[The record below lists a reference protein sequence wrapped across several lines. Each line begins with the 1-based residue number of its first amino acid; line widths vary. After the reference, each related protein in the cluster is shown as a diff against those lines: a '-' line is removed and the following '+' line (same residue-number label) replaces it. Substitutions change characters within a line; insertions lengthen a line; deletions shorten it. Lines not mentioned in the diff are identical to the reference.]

1 MICRQQNGHFLG
13 LLFWVLFWPSLSSA
27 DVVKNLYEAS
37 VPVTSQSAE
46 ERQNALQTALTE
58 ILVRVSGR
66 QEVASGLPLP
76 QIETALMQP
85 GHYTQQFRY
94 QTVTLPAE
102 VEGGKPQTSQVLVV
116 TFDHTAIDDLLRR
129 SGLPVWGHT
138 RPVTLV
144 WLAID
149 DRGQR
154 FLVSNNDTH
163 IAHQLLLSKAKRRGI
178 PLRLPLMDLTDR
190 AMVRTSDVWGNFEE
204 NIIKASSRYQPDG
217 ILVGQVYQGFNGFW
231 HARWTFHLQ
240 GRRYEWN
247 MQGAVLAEVIDPA
260 IDATADTLGQT
271 FAQYDNQNGADNR
284 AVLVEVKD
292 IQGLP
297 AYNRTV
303 NYLNSLS
310 SVSSVEPSL
319 VTSNKVLF
327 RLKAQSDRLGVAQ
340 SISLGHVLVAEPVQV
355 AATEVAKDGKSVS
368 ATLDLVYR
376 LLR

>member
-1 MICRQQNGHFLG
+1 MMCRQQNGYFLG
-13 LLFWVLFWPSLSSA
+13 LLLWVLFWPGLSSA

-37 VPVTSQSAE
+37 VPVTSQSVQ
-46 ERQNALQTALTE
+46 ERQMALQTALTE

-76 QIETALMQP
+76 QIETALMHP
-85 GHYTQQFRY
+85 EHYTQQFRY
-94 QTVTLPAE
+94 QKVTQPAD
-102 VEGGKPQTSQVLVV
+102 VEGGKPQTGQALLV

-129 SGLPVWGHT
+129 SGLPIWGHT

-247 MQGAVLAEVIDPA
+247 KQGAVLAEVIDPA

-292 IQGLP
+292 VQGLP
-297 AYNRTV
+297 AYNRVV

-310 SVSSVEPSL
+310 SVSAVEPSL

-355 AATEVAKDGKSVS
+355 AATKVDKDGKNVS
-368 ATLDLVYR
+368 ATPDLVYR

>member
-1 MICRQQNGHFLG
+1 MLCRLQNGYLPALLIWLFL
-13 LLFWVLFWPSLSSA
+13 WPGLSSA
-27 DVVKNLYEAS
+27 DVVKDLYEAS
-37 VPVTSQSAE
+37 VPVVSQSRA
-46 ERQNALQTALTE
+46 ERQKALQTALTE

-66 QEVASGLPLP
+66 QEIASGLPLP
-76 QIETALMQP
+76 EIEAALMKP
-85 GHYTQQFRY
+85 GRYTRQFRY
-94 QTVTLPAE
+94 QRETLPPD
-102 VEGGKPQTSQVLVV
+102 VEGGEPQTSLVLLA
-116 TFDHTAIDDLLRR
+116 TFDQTAVDDLLRR
-129 SGLPVWGHT
+129 SGLPIWGRT

-163 IAHQLLLSKAKRRGI
+163 IAHQLLMSKAERRGI

-190 AMVRTSDVWGNFEE
+190 SMVRLSDVWGNFEE
-204 NIIKASSRYQPDG
+204 NIIKASQRYQPDG

-247 MQGAVLAEVIDPA
+247 KQGAVLAEVIDPG
-260 IDATADTLGQT
+260 IDATADTLGQQY
-271 FAQYDNQNGADNR
+271 AQYDNQNGSDNR
-284 AVLVEVKD
+284 AVRIEVND
-292 IQGLP
+292 VHGL
-297 AYNRTV
+297 ADYNRIYA
-303 NYLNSLS
+303 YLSRLS
-310 SVSSVEPSL
+310 SVTAVEPSL
-319 VTSNKVLF
+319 VTADKVLF

-355 AATEVAKDGKSVS
+355 AATPASRSGEPA
-368 ATLDLVYR
+368 AANPDLIYR